1 MLPSYPSQQIFVIAD
16 VTIWSILL
24 INCEALIYSSPACSI
39 GIERIE
45 RKIVHIGTEKSSRQ
59 INDVK
64 LENFSFILNGDFR
77 FAFYELCFLWG
88 STFLALS
95 SDTQTLRE
103 T

>member
-1 MLPSYPSQQIFVIAD
+1 MLTSHPSQQIYAYSRPNYIKYTVNKLR
-16 VTIWSILL
+16 SKNLL
-24 INCEALIYSSPACSI
+24 FSCMFH
-39 GIERIE
+39 IERIE

-64 LENFSFILNGDFR
+64 LENFSFILIGDFR